1 MEGMSYFHKWEDF
14 PKKIN
19 PKKGNSGE
27 IVSTEKVL
35 VKRGRVEP
43 GVNFDGSLHRHQE
56 DQFMVMIS
64 GKLKMKI
71 DTEEDWIE
79 NGGFSVIPGNVWHGL
94 LEVGKEGAEYYE
106 IMGPGR
112 MDYLMGFVG
121 IVGNEYKSK

>member
-1 MEGMSYFHKWEDF
+1 MSYFHRWEDF
-14 PKKIN
+14 PKKVN

-56 DQFMVMIS
+56 DQFMVMTS
-64 GKLKMKI
+64 VKLKMKI
-71 DTEEDWIE
+71 EKEEVWIE

-94 LEVGKEGAEYYE
+94 LEVGEEGAEYYE

-121 IVGNEYKSK
+121 IVANEYKLK